1 MITTLILI
9 SILGAGAAWM
19 YYQGKT
25 SAQAEGLES
34 DLKKTKKI
42 SEMDKDH
49 DQDTASIFSKLRAP
63 SLLRKPPRDR

>member
-34 DLKKTKKI
+34 DLKKTQKV
-42 SEMDKDH
+42 SAMDKDH
-49 DQDTASIFSKLRAP
+49 DENTADILSKLSAP
-63 SLLRKPPRDR
+63 SLLNKPPRDR

>member
-1 MITTLILI
+1 MITTLVLI

-25 SAQAEGLES
+25 SGQAEGLKS
-34 DLKKTKKI
+34 DRKKTQKI

-49 DQDTASIFSKLRAP
+49 DEDTADILSKLSAP
-63 SLLRKPPRDR
+63 SLLNKPPRDR

>member
-1 MITTLILI
+1 MITTLVLI

-34 DLKKTKKI
+34 DLKNTIKI
-42 SEMDKDH
+42 SESDKSH
-49 DQDTASIFSKLRAP
+49 DQDTTDILNALSPP
-63 SLLRKPPRDR
+63 SVLHKPRRNK

>member
-1 MITTLILI
+1 MITTLVLI

-25 SAQAEGLES
+25 SAQAEGLKS
-34 DLKKTKKI
+34 DLKKTQKI
-42 SEMDKDH
+42 SKMDKDY
-49 DQDTASIFSKLRAP
+49 DEDTADILNTLSAP